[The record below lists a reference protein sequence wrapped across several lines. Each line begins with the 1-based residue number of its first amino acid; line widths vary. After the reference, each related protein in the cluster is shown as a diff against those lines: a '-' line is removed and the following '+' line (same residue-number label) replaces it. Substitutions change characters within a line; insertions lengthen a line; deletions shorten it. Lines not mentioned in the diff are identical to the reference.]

1 MLSIYELAANVMV
14 FGFCCTSLS
23 LFSVESGR
31 SLVNDGALHHYDVL
45 VFILFIIYGMFR
57 KRVLTSHVHQ
67 AGH

>member
-1 MLSIYELAANVMV
+1 MLSFYELAANVMV
-14 FGFCCTSLS
+14 FGFFLYSSLS
-23 LFSVESGR
+23 SVKSVR

-45 VFILFIIYGMFR
+45 VFIFFIIYGRFR